1 MPLRLHDR
9 RTQLLAAYAALLAVF
24 YATYALPDGPH
35 FRGAGEG
42 VFAIA
47 IDVVLFLFVAR
58 GSRAALAIAL
68 ALNLLF
74 FASVLALTIWPPSV
88 ELAVLF
94 ALKVAETVVL
104 VALWRMSSAAA
115 TGAPAA

>member
-35 FRGAGEG
+35 FRSAGEG

-47 IDVVLFLFVAR
+47 IDIVLFAFVAR
-58 GSRAALAIAL
+58 GSRVALAIAL

-74 FASVLALTIWPPSV
+74 FASVLALTLWPPSV
-88 ELAVLF
+88 ELVALF
-94 ALKVAETVVL
+94 AVKLAETVVL
-104 VALWRMSSAAA
+104 VTLWRIPRGAAD
-115 TGAPAA
+115 GVRAA